1 MPPHPIEQ
9 ELDLLPRETQE
20 RLASFHFD
28 RKRLVTFAAELSAG
42 AQRDNF
48 VKGTLSAPRPQDLE
62 KLPPANT
69 PEYEAL
75 YARGRAALEAGEV
88 ALAVLAGG
96 MATRMGG
103 VVKAL
108 VEAVPGKTFLELR
121 LGEIEA
127 NQKKFGK
134 APPLWLM
141 ASSATVG
148 PLKQALAGREDGE
161 RVAIFTQCVSLRLT
175 PEGQLFRDANGQP
188 SEHASG
194 HGDFVESLQQ
204 SGLIQKFVARGGR
217 VVMLTNLD
225 NLGGTLDPAIIGFH
239 LAHGDAVTAEVVDK
253 LASDRGGIPV
263 YVDDKLAVLEEFRI
277 PPSFDPAS
285 VRVFATN
292 VFHFDAKVFATLSMP
307 WTFFLVNKKVDDV
320 KVVQFERLV
329 NEVTTTLPT
338 RYLLVPRSGVE
349 SRFLPVKDNDE
360 LASRVAENLAVARAR
375 GML

>member
-1 MPPHPIEQ
+1 MSPHPIEQ
-9 ELDLLPRETQE
+9 ELDQLPRETQE

-28 RKRLVTFAAELSAG
+28 RKRLVTFAQELSSG
-42 AQRDNF
+42 VQRDNF
-48 VKGTLSAPRPQDLE
+48 VKGTLSPPRAEDLA
-62 KLPPANT
+62 KLPPVNT

-75 YARGRAALEAGEV
+75 YARGRAALEAGQV

-108 VEAVPGKTFLELR
+108 VEAVPGKTFLQLR
-121 LGEIEA
+121 LAEIDA
-127 NQKKFGK
+127 NEKKFGK

-141 ASSATVG
+141 ASSATVE

-161 RVAIFTQCVSLRLT
+161 RVAVFTQCASLRLT
-175 PEGQLFRDANGQP
+175 PSGELFHDKKGQP

-194 HGDFVESLQQ
+194 HGDFVEALQQ

-239 LAHGDAVTAEVVDK
+239 LAHGDPVTAEVVDK

-263 YVDDKLAVLEEFRI
+263 YVDGKLMALEEFRI

-292 VFHFDAKVFATLSMP
+292 VFHFDAQVFATLKMP
-307 WTFFLVNKKVDDV
+307 WTFFLVKKKVDDTE
-320 KVVQFERLV
+320 VVQFERII
-329 NEVTTTLPT
+329 NEVTNTLPT
-338 RYLLVPRSGVE
+338 RYLHVPRSGVE
-349 SRFLPVKDNDE
+349 SRFLPVKDNEE